1 MANELQSKKALRRN
15 GINPDDL
22 PQNIKD
28 KYDELLDTAEYL
40 TDDDLWGDERVEI
53 EVKVTAKDEA
63 CLQII
68 RRYAREIASNKET
81 KDRRDGNS
89 NTAAPEPT
97 KSPDKPTKVFK
108 YL

>member
-40 TDDDLWGDERVEI
+40 TDEDLGEDERVEI

-63 CLQII
+63 CLQLV
-68 RRYAREIASNKET
+68 RRHARELAANKET
-81 KDRRDGNS
+81 KIRREGGGK
-89 NTAAPEPT
+89 
-97 KSPDKPTKVFK
+97 KSPDEGDSPSKLFR